1 MSAAKSF
8 IGRFTDGLSEN
19 KLLPAFMHY
28 EEQRKSI
35 SLSTGDSGTNPSFVN
50 DPNASITYFEG
61 VIKLGSSSRAIYN
74 YLTSLYARLEDE
86 GPLFRFLSVSVP
98 AAASVPFGQS
108 VSDILLRQ
116 AEEERNCPLDRG
128 YALRTILKTGRHF
141 RSAVKLYMGFGMRQQ
156 AVELAL
162 KVDPS
167 LARDLARQCDDNG
180 ETKRLWLMIARN
192 AAGNGTTAR
201 DGKDVVSRV
210 VMVLK
215 ECGPDI
221 LSIEDVLPFL
231 PDFAQID
238 QFKDEICE
246 ALASYSSK
254 IEHYLKEMNECD
266 QTCDA
271 LREELLR
278 LKETGTQVRADAR
291 CALTNK
297 RILENGEPFYAFPSG
312 YAVLES
318 ALKRE
323 VIPYLNEKQLNRVKF
338 IENELERIRK
348 LGRNPYE
355 IAKYE
360 YEIEELISELGGLIA
375 AECPLTGTV
384 MVESID
390 SGFSSDDED

>member
-108 VSDILLRQ
+108 VSDILLKQ